1 MGDNYQFQNQGLID
15 KLNRQ
20 ELFLHEFLNLNR
32 SSGNMVEPEIQAR
45 NGVLVD
51 RPSTTTD
58 RLSRLQKLKRNQM
71 VDIFA
76 VNRFSQDFTNKS
88 KKKQTLRSLS
98 KEDDVPISYR
108 VSEQKR
114 SEIQL
119 NNHENELKG
128 LSKIQKFK
136 NDGNYGKVKLCDKTT
151 EFNKNLVKYGR
162 NGMPYYSRVN
172 SLSKPK
178 LKTNRGKSQD
188 RLFIV
193 GNTSQISENSC
204 TNPMITKKGF
214 ERKSGVDQLGLTMTN
229 QTNRMKLKG
238 VSNVT
243 PLTLRTKKMKKNNF
257 IDSKTPITTYRLGIS
272 SNVKNG
278 SKAGRNKEKKMDS
291 PKYARDVTL
300 KNAKRIIMIKNNRVD
315 LVLWE

>member
-1 MGDNYQFQNQGLID
+1 
-15 KLNRQ
+15 
-20 ELFLHEFLNLNR
+20 
-32 SSGNMVEPEIQAR
+32 
-45 NGVLVD
+45 
-51 RPSTTTD
+51 
-58 RLSRLQKLKRNQM
+58 M

-114 SEIQL
+114 SQIQL

-214 ERKSGVDQLGLTMTN
+214 ERKSGVD
-229 QTNRMKLKG
+229 
-238 VSNVT
+238 
-243 PLTLRTKKMKKNNF
+243 
-257 IDSKTPITTYRLGIS
+257 
-272 SNVKNG
+272 
-278 SKAGRNKEKKMDS
+278 
-291 PKYARDVTL
+291 
-300 KNAKRIIMIKNNRVD
+300 
-315 LVLWE
+315 